1 MKTVTVITKDFVVKK
16 FEVNPK
22 YSLSKLLKIASKKH
36 MLLVKVEEDN
46 KLIWRVRTI

>member
-22 YSLSKLLKIASKKH
+22 YSLSKLLKIASKNK
-36 MLLVKVEEDN
+36 MLLVKVEEDD
-46 KLIWRVRTI
+46 KVVWHARTI